1 MGKKIKLKDGN
12 QIPVLGLGTW
22 QLTGKEC
29 IKIVKKALELG
40 YNHIDTAEAYGNH
53 KEIGKALKGFGR
65 SDIFITSKLWRS
77 DLDYKDALKAC
88 NKALSDLGIEHL
100 DLYLIHWPNRN
111 VPMEETFRALK
122 ELIEE
127 NKIKSAGVSNF
138 TINHLKDAIE
148 ISEIPI
154 NVNQVEFH
162 PYLYQK
168 ELWDFCKDNNIQ
180 ITAYSPL
187 GRTNIFDDPTII
199 ELTKKYDKTPAQ
211 ICLRWE
217 IEKGLVVIPKSSSEN
232 HLKQNMEI
240 FNWKL
245 KEEDI
250 EKIDSIDK
258 HHRFVKT
265 TFHEFDY

>member
-1 MGKKIKLKDGN
+1 
-12 QIPVLGLGTW
+12 
-22 QLTGKEC
+22 LTGREC
-29 IKIVKKALELG
+29 TKIVKKALNLG

-53 KEIGKALKGFGR
+53 KEIGKALKEFDK

-77 DLDYKDALKAC
+77 DLHYKDALKAC
-88 NKALSDLGIEHL
+88 DKVLRDLGIECL

-122 ELIEE
+122 ELVE
-127 NKIKSAGVSNF
+127 NGKVKSVGVSNF
-138 TINHLKDAIE
+138 TINHLKDAME
-148 ISEIPI
+148 ISEAPI

-187 GRTNIFDDPTII
+187 DRTKVFDEPTII

-217 IEKGLVVIPKSSSEN
+217 IEKGLVVIPKSSSET

-240 FNWKL
+240 FDWEL
-245 KEEDI
+245 DGEDI
-250 EKIDSIDK
+250 EKMDSIK
-258 HHRFVKT
+258 RRHRFVKT